1 MTLADFFGVL
11 VSKVQVSV
19 VNNATDTEVLNIKNA
34 SGVASNLSAELAGST
49 VKRVSVDGAT
59 SITVVIENAG

>member
-1 MTLADFFGVL
+1 MTLAEFLGVL

-19 VNNATDTEVLNIKNA
+19 VNNASDAEVLSIKNA
-34 SGVASNLSAELAGST
+34 SGVAANLSTELAGST

-59 SITVVIENAG
+59 SITVVIEIAE

>member
-1 MTLADFFGVL
+1 MTLSDFFGVL

-19 VNNATDTEVLNIKNA
+19 VNNATDAEVLNIKNA
-34 SGVASNLSAELAGST
+34 AGVAANLSTELAGST

-59 SITVVIENAG
+59 SITVVIEIAE